1 MANAANSITKDN
13 GAVDPCTRKITG
25 VVGTDGNFVVGGGM
39 NTYEHI
45 SIQTTGTSFDS
56 LVVTAEVSN
65 DGVNYEALP
74 TALAFSAKGLKYIPK
89 NELGFVFLRFVMTND
104 GTNSS
109 VPFIVVCSRTNERAK
124 FPQ

>member
-1 MANAANSITKDN
+1 MANAANTLTLDN

-25 VVGTDGNFVVGGGM
+25 TVGTNGSLVVGAAM

-45 SIQTTGTSFDS
+45 SIQTTGASFDG
-56 LVVTAEVSN
+56 LTATAEISN

-74 TALAFSAKGLKYIPK
+74 TALAFSAKGIKFVPK
-89 NELGFVFLRFVMTND
+89 NELGFVFLRLTMTNN
-104 GTNSS
+104 GANSS

-124 FPQ
+124 FPN